1 MLSISFL
8 WSYDVNMP
16 LCTVVIFIWFY
27 QRDLK
32 ISDPWGVKW
41 SERMRDSMPG
51 NLVTTMKY
59 AKDQR
64 KVSWYLRL
72 SDSLAYKTGIVWCI
86 ILVV

>member
-41 SERMRDSMPG
+41 SERMRG
-51 NLVTTMKY
+51 FY
-59 AKDQR
+59 AWEFSYNYEVCKGSE
-64 KVSWYLRL
+64 KSFLI
-72 SDSLAYKTGIVWCI
+72 S
-86 ILVV
+86 